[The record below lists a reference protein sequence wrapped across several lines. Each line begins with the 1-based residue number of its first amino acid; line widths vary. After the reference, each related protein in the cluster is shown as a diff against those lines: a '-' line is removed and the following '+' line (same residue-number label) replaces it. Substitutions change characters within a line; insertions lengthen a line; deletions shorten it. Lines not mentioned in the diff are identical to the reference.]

1 MYLSRTKTLNKYIWI
16 ACVIVAVMFTQ
27 GVQLHVHVYD
37 TTALDHDQLGQ
48 MHSSYDTSG
57 TEHPHPGK
65 LTEIDLSY
73 TGFVKTSSLGTMIA
87 VFLVTFLVLI
97 TPLLLCTRVEWR
109 RSISVPLD
117 PLRDSPPPPLRAP
130 PL

>member
-48 MHSSYDTSG
+48 MHSSYDTTG
-57 TEHPHPGK
+57 TEHPHPDK

-73 TGFVKTSSLGTMIA
+73 TGSVSTHSPSAMTA
-87 VFLVTFLVLI
+87 VFLVIFLVLI
-97 TPLLLCTRVEWR
+97 APLLLSARVKWCR
-109 RSISVPLD
+109 NISVLLD